1 MKILNRDIDVFDI
14 TMRSQW
20 YNENMDHEYKLGPF
34 TLYHCDDEK
43 TIYMYE
49 EEYPDTVIK
58 LNKESALYGEIKK
71 LIDKFESRVRNC
83 RLDDIIS
90 IHLKEGKLDS
100 IIKTLFVEDESEIYL
115 FYRPET
121 YKRLFENTKSSTVIK
136 SLLKGE
142 DITKKFKLDDGRP
155 IDPDGVLHLSSF
167 NFNISTIMSSD
178 NHNIIP
184 KNKDYKKK
192 IIDILKNI
200 RVDKIVGYDTK
211 EDYGVF
217 RYGKHDYYIY
227 TFPCKIGISIDSF
240 DDLYVISSP
249 VEKGVYY
256 NAVDD
261 IIHISS
267 ISELKPY
274 KHTFKGIIVD
284 YKYK

>member
-20 YNENMDHEYKLGPF
+20 YNENMDYEYRLGPF
-34 TLYHCDDEK
+34 TLYHCEDEK

-49 EEYPDTVIK
+49 EEYPDTIIK
-58 LNKESALYGEIKK
+58 LNKESDLYGEIKK

-83 RLDDIIS
+83 RLDDIIN
-90 IHLKEGKLDS
+90 IRLKEGKLDS
-100 IIKTLFVEDESEIYL
+100 IIKTLFAKDESEIHL

-121 YKRLFENTKSSTVIK
+121 HERLFENTKSSKLVK

-142 DITKKFKLDDGRP
+142 DITKKFKLDNGRP
-155 IDPDGVLHLSSF
+155 IDPNGTLYLTSF
-167 NFNISTIMSSD
+167 NFDVSTVMSSD

-192 IIDILKNI
+192 IIELLRNI
-200 RVDKIVGYDTK
+200 RVDKIIGYDTK
-211 EDYGVF
+211 ETYGVF
-217 RYGKHDYYIY
+217 RYGKRDYYIY
-227 TFPCKIGISIDSF
+227 TVPWKIGIGIDGI
-240 DDLYVISSP
+240 DDLYIISSP
-249 VEKGVYY
+249 VENEVYY

-274 KHTFKGIIVD
+274 KHNFKDIIVD
-284 YKYK
+284 YKYR